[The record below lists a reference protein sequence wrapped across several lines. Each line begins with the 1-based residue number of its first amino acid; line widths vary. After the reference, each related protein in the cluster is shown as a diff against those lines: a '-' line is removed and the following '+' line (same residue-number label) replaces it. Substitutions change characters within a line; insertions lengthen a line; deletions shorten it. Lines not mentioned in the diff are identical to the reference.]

1 MGPVHARVRT
11 RRSETFVCRAVPAVY
26 YRGVIC
32 GTPTRKEPIMSAT
45 YDLKHGANGEK
56 YRFNLK
62 AANGE
67 VILVSETY
75 ESKDNALS
83 GIESVKQ
90 NSAHDE
96 RFERKNSKRSEPYFV
111 LKAAN
116 GQIIG
121 LSEMYSSEAACE
133 NGIASVK
140 KNGPLAE
147 LRDHTTH

>member
-1 MGPVHARVRT
+1 
-11 RRSETFVCRAVPAVY
+11 
-26 YRGVIC
+26 
-32 GTPTRKEPIMSAT
+32 MSAT

-75 ESKDNALS
+75 ESKESAMN

-96 RFERKNSKRSEPYFV
+96 RFERKISKRSEPYFV
-111 LKAAN
+111 LKASN

-121 LSEMYSSEAACE
+121 MSEMYSSEAACE

>member
-1 MGPVHARVRT
+1 MA
-11 RRSETFVCRAVPAVY
+11 
-26 YRGVIC
+26 
-32 GTPTRKEPIMSAT
+32 AT

-67 VILVSETY
+67 VVLVSESY
-75 ESKDNALS
+75 ESKESALNC
-83 GIESVKQ
+83 IESVKE
-90 NSAHDE
+90 NARHDD

-121 LSEMYSSEAACE
+121 ISEMYSSEAACE

-140 KNGPLAE
+140 KNGPLAQ

>member
-1 MGPVHARVRT
+1 M
-11 RRSETFVCRAVPAVY
+11 CRLSPAVY
-26 YRGVIC
+26 YRGVIR
-32 GTPTRKEPIMSAT
+32 GTARKEPFMAAT

-67 VILVSETY
+67 VVLVSESY
-75 ESKDNALS
+75 ESKESALN
-83 GIESVKQ
+83 GIESVKE
-90 NSAHDE
+90 NARLDD

-121 LSEMYSSEAACE
+121 ISEMYSSEAACE

-140 KNGPLAE
+140 KNGPLAQ

>member
-1 MGPVHARVRT
+1 MA
-11 RRSETFVCRAVPAVY
+11 
-26 YRGVIC
+26 
-32 GTPTRKEPIMSAT
+32 AT

-67 VILVSETY
+67 VILISESY
-75 ESKDNALS
+75 ENKESALG
-83 GIESVKQ
+83 GIESVRKH
-90 NSAHDE
+90 AVDE
-96 RFERKNSKRSEPYFV
+96 ARFERKSSKRAEPYFV
-111 LKAAN
+111 LKAPN

-121 LSEMYSSEAACE
+121 MSEMYSSEAACE

-140 KNGPLAE
+140 KNGPAAQ

>member
-1 MGPVHARVRT
+1 MA
-11 RRSETFVCRAVPAVY
+11 
-26 YRGVIC
+26 
-32 GTPTRKEPIMSAT
+32 AT

-67 VILVSETY
+67 VVLVSESY
-75 ESKDNALS
+75 ESKESALNC
-83 GIESVKQ
+83 IESVKE
-90 NSAHDE
+90 NARLDD

-116 GQIIG
+116 GQVIG
-121 LSEMYSSEAACE
+121 ISEMYSSEAACE

-140 KNGPLAE
+140 KNGPLAQ

>member
-1 MGPVHARVRT
+1 VQVWRETVVCSPVL
-11 RRSETFVCRAVPAVY
+11 AVY
-26 YRGVIC
+26 HRGSIR
-32 GTPTRKEPIMSAT
+32 GTAREEPTMAAT

-67 VILVSETY
+67 VVLVSESY
-75 ESKDNALS
+75 ESKENALNC
-83 GIESVKQ
+83 IESVKE
-90 NSAHDE
+90 NARHDD

-121 LSEMYSSEAACE
+121 FSEMYSSEAACE

-140 KNGPLAE
+140 KNGPLAQ

>member
-1 MGPVHARVRT
+1 MA
-11 RRSETFVCRAVPAVY
+11 A
-26 YRGVIC
+26 I
-32 GTPTRKEPIMSAT
+32 
-45 YDLKHGANGEK
+45 YDLKHGASGEK

-62 AANGE
+62 TGNGE

-75 ESKDNALS
+75 ESKEGALS

-90 NSAHDE
+90 NSLHDE

-121 LSEMYSSEAACE
+121 MSEMYSSEAACE

-140 KNGPLAE
+140 KNGAIAQ

>member
-1 MGPVHARVRT
+1 MA
-11 RRSETFVCRAVPAVY
+11 
-26 YRGVIC
+26 
-32 GTPTRKEPIMSAT
+32 AT
-45 YDLKHGANGEK
+45 YDLKHGASGEK

-62 AANGE
+62 TGNGE

-75 ESKDNALS
+75 ESKEGALK
-83 GIESVKQ
+83 GIESVKE
-90 NSAHDE
+90 NSPHDE
-96 RFERKNSKRSEPYFV
+96 RFERKNTKRSEPYFV

-121 LSEMYSSEAACE
+121 MSEMYSSEAACE

-140 KNGPLAE
+140 KNGTIAQ

>member
-1 MGPVHARVRT
+1 MA
-11 RRSETFVCRAVPAVY
+11 
-26 YRGVIC
+26 
-32 GTPTRKEPIMSAT
+32 AT

-67 VILVSETY
+67 VVLVSETY
-75 ESKDNALS
+75 ESKESALK
-83 GIESVKQ
+83 GIESVKE
-90 NSAHDE
+90 NARIDD

-121 LSEMYSSEAACE
+121 ISEMYSSEAACE

-140 KNGPLAE
+140 KNGPLAQ

>member
-1 MGPVHARVRT
+1 MA
-11 RRSETFVCRAVPAVY
+11 
-26 YRGVIC
+26 
-32 GTPTRKEPIMSAT
+32 AT

-67 VILVSETY
+67 VVLVSESY
-75 ESKDNALS
+75 ESKESALN
-83 GIESVKQ
+83 GIESVKE
-90 NSAHDE
+90 NARLDD

-111 LKAAN
+111 LKGAN

-121 LSEMYSSEAACE
+121 ISEMYSSEAACE

-140 KNGPLAE
+140 KNGPLAQ

>member
-1 MGPVHARVRT
+1 VF
-11 RRSETFVCRAVPAVY
+11 SLSPAVY
-26 YRGVIC
+26 HRGVIR
-32 GTPTRKEPIMSAT
+32 GTARKEPFMAAT

-67 VILVSETY
+67 VVLVSESY
-75 ESKDNALS
+75 ESKESALN
-83 GIESVKQ
+83 GIESVKE
-90 NSAHDE
+90 NARHDD

-116 GQIIG
+116 GQVIG
-121 LSEMYSSEAACE
+121 ISEMYSSEAACE

-140 KNGPLAE
+140 KNGPLAQ